1 MRISDPELWPFYPAA
16 NAGPKSIEEK
26 RMFYGFLIKFHWG
39 KPIKCSILFEIV
51 TIIECFDVRISN
63 ANKHGLQESCFN
75 SNIVEHICVPIN
87 LNHRIKFVIR
97 IGEIIWFQRNSKLF
111 SILYINI
118 LHAKIKYARR
128 ACFYTKKITR
138 I

>member
-1 MRISDPELWPFYPAA
+1 MRISDPELWPAA

-26 RMFYGFLIKFHWG
+26 RMFYGFSIKFHWR
-39 KPIKCSILFEIV
+39 KPLKCFILIQIV

-63 ANKHGLQESCFN
+63 ANKHGLQKSCFN
-75 SNIVEHICVPIN
+75 SNIVEHNCVPIN

-97 IGEIIWFQRNSKLF
+97 IGEIIWIQRNSKLF
-111 SILYINI
+111 SILYIYN

-128 ACFYTKKITR
+128 SCFYTKIITR